1 VAKPGRPDEV
11 INHEFTGRIALVSS
25 FGRNRQCSFT
35 SCIRAAAT
43 PVIFIDTG
51 KIFGST
57 HRYREEIVSRL
68 G

>member
-1 VAKPGRPDEV
+1 MLLHLVASVDPAV
-11 INHEFTGRIALVSS
+11 
-25 FGRNRQCSFT
+25 
-35 SCIRAAAT
+35 

-57 HRYREEIVSRL
+57 HRYRDEIVARS